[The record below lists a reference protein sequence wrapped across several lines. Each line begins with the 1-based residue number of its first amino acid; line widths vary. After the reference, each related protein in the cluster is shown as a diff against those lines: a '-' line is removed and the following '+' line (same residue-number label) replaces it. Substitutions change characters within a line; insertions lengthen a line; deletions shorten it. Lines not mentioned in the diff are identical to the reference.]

1 MVKVAQQ
8 RHWLWFV
15 LSSELIITA
24 LHYLTSAHLLPY
36 HSIYRSLYY
45 LPVGVAAVMWGR
57 TFGLGLALFTAL
69 VYLPHAHWLDVHAS
83 NSLLDN
89 TLEMVTLIVVAALL
103 GSLAEREQQAHSRA
117 EGLRVYIHDVLA
129 SLPVGVATIEQQQL
143 KLQNPTAKHLL
154 QPTPSL
160 AQLPQ
165 TNGYS
170 EMQLAKG
177 ALAVRRS
184 ALHNIEGQP
193 IGAVLVFEDIREQQ
207 AIAERIRQAER
218 MAALGQLAG
227 GLAHEARNPL
237 GIVRATSQLLGH
249 KLAQQPALAHYT
261 SVINSEV
268 DRLDRLISSLLNYA
282 QPQALQRQ
290 PLAINQ
296 LLAEFGATCQ
306 PLAAEHGVA
315 LQLIL
320 DSTEPWI
327 EADRDAIWQM
337 LLNLSLNALQASQTG
352 QVIQLESLIVGQ
364 QLEILVQDQGV
375 GIDPAIRERI
385 FDPFFT
391 TRDDGTGMGLALV
404 ARSVAEHGG
413 TISLEAGP
421 NQGTLARLR
430 LPLLRQ
436 GAQA

>member
-1 MVKVAQQ
+1 MLQSIKQ
-8 RHWLWFV
+8 RYWLWFV

-45 LPVGVAAVMWGR
+45 VPVGVAAVIWGR
-57 TFGLGLALFTAL
+57 WFGVGLALFTAL
-69 VYLPHAHWLDVHAS
+69 VYLPHAHWLDAHTA

-89 TLEMVTLIVVAALL
+89 SLEMATLVLVAALV
-103 GSLAEREQQAHSRA
+103 GTLAEREQQSHSRA
-117 EGLRVYIHDVLA
+117 EALHVYIHDVLA

-143 KLQNPTAKHLL
+143 KLQNPTAQALL
-154 QPTPSL
+154 APRPTL

-170 EMQLAKG
+170 EIQLNQI

-184 ALHNIEGQP
+184 DLHNLQGQP

-237 GIVRATSQLLGH
+237 GVVRATSQLLGT
-249 KLAQQPALAHYT
+249 KLTQQPHLARYT

-268 DRLDRLISSLLNYA
+268 DRLDRLISSLLDYA
-282 QPQALQRQ
+282 HPQALQCQ

-296 LLAEFGATCQ
+296 LLSEFVATCQ
-306 PLAAEHGVA
+306 PLAAEYGVE
-315 LQLIL
+315 LQLTMAQSEL
-320 DSTEPWI
+320 LI
-327 EADRDAIWQM
+327 EADRDAIWQI
-337 LLNLSLNALQASQTG
+337 LLNLLLNALQASQIG
-352 QVIQLESLIVGQ
+352 HMIQVQILAVAH
-364 QLEILVQDQGV
+364 QLEICIQDQGK

-413 TISLEAGP
+413 SIGFEPAP
-421 NQGTLARLR
+421 DRGTLARLR
-430 LPLLRQ
+430 LPLMNQ
-436 GAQA
+436 GAGQ

>member
-1 MVKVAQQ
+1 MVKVVQQ

-45 LPVGVAAVMWGR
+45 VPVGVAAVMWGR
-57 TFGLGLALFTAL
+57 TFGLGLALVTAL
-69 VYLPHAHWLDVHAS
+69 VYLPHAHWLDAHAS

-89 TLEMVTLIVVAALL
+89 TLEMATLIVVAGLL

-143 KLQNPTAKHLL
+143 KLQNPTAQHLL

-170 EMQLAKG
+170 EMQLAEG

-184 ALHNIEGQP
+184 DLHNVEGQP

-249 KLAQQPALAHYT
+249 KLAQQPQLAHYT

-296 LLAEFGATCQ
+296 LLAEFVATCE

-315 LQLIL
+315 LQLRL
-320 DSTEPWI
+320 DPSEPWI

-337 LLNLSLNALQASQTG
+337 LLNLSLNALQASQAG
-352 QVIQLESLIVGQ
+352 QTIAIKSLVAD
-364 QLEILVQDQGV
+364 QLEIHVQDQGI
-375 GIDPAIRERI
+375 GIDLAIRERI

-413 TISLEAGP
+413 TISLEATP
-421 NQGTLARLR
+421 TQGSLARLR

>member
-1 MVKVAQQ
+1 MLQVSRQ

-15 LSSELIITA
+15 ISSELIITA

-57 TFGLGLALFTAL
+57 KFGLGLALFTAL
-69 VYLPHAHWLDVHAS
+69 VYLPHAHWLDAHAA

-89 TLEMVTLIVVAALL
+89 TLEMATLIVVAALL

-117 EGLRVYIHDVLA
+117 ESLRVYIHDVLA

-143 KLQNPTAKHLL
+143 KLQNPTAIHLL
-154 QPTPSL
+154 QPSPSL

-170 EMQLAKG
+170 EMQIEQL

-184 ALHNIEGQP
+184 DLHNVQGQP

-249 KLAQQPALAHYT
+249 KLAQQPHLAHYT
-261 SVINSEV
+261 NVINSEV

-296 LLAEFGATCQ
+296 IVAEFVATCQ
-306 PLAAEHGVA
+306 PLAVEQGVV
-315 LQLIL
+315 LQLSL
-320 DSTEPWI
+320 DPTEPWI
-327 EADRDAIWQM
+327 EADRDALWQM
-337 LLNLSLNALQASQTG
+337 LLNLSLNALQASQAG
-352 QVIQLESLIVGQ
+352 QLIVIKSLVAGQ

-375 GIDPAIRERI
+375 GIGAAIRERI

-404 ARSVAEHGG
+404 ARSVSEHGG
-413 TISLEAGP
+413 TISLEAAP
-421 NQGTLARLR
+421 TQGTLARLR
-430 LPLLRQ
+430 LPLLHQ
-436 GAQA
+436 GAQP

>member
-1 MVKVAQQ
+1 MLQSIKQ
-8 RHWLWFV
+8 RYWLWFV

-45 LPVGVAAVMWGR
+45 VPVGVAAVIWGR
-57 TFGLGLALFTAL
+57 WAGIGLALFTAL
-69 VYLPHAHWLDVHAS
+69 VYLPHAHWLDAHAA

-89 TLEMVTLIVVAALL
+89 SLEMATLVLVAALV
-103 GSLAEREQQAHSRA
+103 GTLAEREQQAHGRA
-117 EGLRVYIHDVLA
+117 EALHVYINDLLT

-143 KLQNPTAKHLL
+143 KLQNPTAQVLL
-154 QPTPSL
+154 QPRPAL
-160 AQLPQ
+160 DQLPQ

-170 EMQLAKG
+170 EIQVNQI

-184 ALHNIEGQP
+184 DLHNIQGQP

-237 GIVRATSQLLGH
+237 GVVRATSQLLGT
-249 KLAQQPALAHYT
+249 KLTQQPNLASYT

-268 DRLDRLISSLLNYA
+268 DRLDRLISSLLDYA
-282 QPQALQRQ
+282 HPQALQRQ
-290 PLAINQ
+290 PLAINR
-296 LLAEFGATCQ
+296 LLSEFVATCQ
-306 PLAAEHGVA
+306 PLAAEYGVE
-315 LQLIL
+315 LQLSITDDQL
-320 DSTEPWI
+320 LV
-327 EADRDAIWQM
+327 EADPDAIWQM
-337 LLNLSLNALQASQTG
+337 LLNLLLNGLQASQTG
-352 QVIQLESLIVGQ
+352 QIIQLQSLATAQ
-364 QLEILVQDQGV
+364 QLEIRIQDQGK
-375 GIDPAIRERI
+375 GIDPSIRERI

-413 TISLEAGP
+413 SIRLEPAP
-421 NQGTLARLR
+421 DYGTLARLR
-430 LPLLRQ
+430 LPLVNQ
-436 GAQA
+436 GSEQ